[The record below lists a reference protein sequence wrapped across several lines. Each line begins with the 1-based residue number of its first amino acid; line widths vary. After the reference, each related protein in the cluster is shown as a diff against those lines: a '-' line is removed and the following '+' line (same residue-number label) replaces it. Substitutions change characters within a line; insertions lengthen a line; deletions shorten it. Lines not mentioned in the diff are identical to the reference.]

1 MDKQTQKQYPTIA
14 CCGIDCGLC
23 PRYHTAGTSRCPGCV
38 GESFYEKHPSC
49 SIVRCCFK
57 TNGLETC
64 AECPRFPCEKLRNW
78 DLVDS
83 FVTHQKSIMNLRQIK
98 DKGIIEFVEQQKER
112 IRLLNKF
119 IEEYDDG
126 KSKSFFCLA
135 AALMEIDDLHEVVF
149 RIQEAG
155 EQLKDRKKLAKLAR
169 SMIERKAEM
178 KGIELIYRREKA

>member
-1 MDKQTQKQYPTIA
+1 
-14 CCGIDCGLC
+14 
-23 PRYHTAGTSRCPGCV
+23 
-38 GESFYEKHPSC
+38 
-49 SIVRCCFK
+49 
-57 TNGLETC
+57 
-64 AECPRFPCEKLRNW
+64 
-78 DLVDS
+78 
-83 FVTHQKSIMNLRQIK
+83 MNLRQIK